1 MSDIVVDT
9 NVWVLADRITSLSEE
24 TPKDEADCI
33 TSCYNWLR
41 DFVTSDDRLVV
52 DLTYRIMK
60 EYRDNI
66 PAGGLAEQELN
77 KLESQLISRLVFKQI
92 DFDKNGYAVL
102 HEPFELEDESDR
114 KFLAVAVECEPYAP
128 ILNATETDW
137 AQEKQQLVENG
148 ITIHELCPAY
158 IEAKMSLA

>member
-1 MSDIVVDT
+1 MEMQFCM
-9 NVWVLADRITSLSEE
+9 L
-24 TPKDEADCI
+24 
-33 TSCYNWLR
+33 
-41 DFVTSDDRLVV
+41 
-52 DLTYRIMK
+52 
-60 EYRDNI
+60 
-66 PAGGLAEQELN
+66 
-77 KLESQLISRLVFKQI
+77 
-92 DFDKNGYAVL
+92 
-102 HEPFELEDESDR
+102 PFELEDESDR